1 MTLKDDIVHES
12 MKLFSLNGFLST
24 GIKDILE
31 ASGTSKG
38 GFYNYFSSK
47 EELFFLVLKEAQAV
61 WRQRVLGGI
70 REIDSPTEKIKQML
84 LNYQDRYLQ
93 DTENF
98 PGGCIFITLSVEL
111 DDQRPHLMK
120 KLNEGFEGF
129 KALLKR
135 VIVEGIEVG
144 ELSEDINVEQFS
156 NMLFTCM
163 LGASVLY
170 GTDKST
176 TRLKSSTD
184 ALINYLESHRLQG
197 FQS

>member
-12 MKLFSLNGFLST
+12 MKLFSLNGFGST

-98 PGGCIFITLSVEL
+98 PGGCIFVTLSVEL
-111 DDQRPHLMK
+111 DDQRPHLMN

-129 KALLKR
+129 RELLKR
-135 VIVEGIEVG
+135 VVMEGIEAG
-144 ELSEDINVEQFS
+144 ELSEDINVEQFCD
-156 NMLFTCM
+156 MLFACM

-184 ALINYLESHRLQG
+184 SLINYLESHRL
-197 FQS
+197 